1 VPNGQQEQVVQ
12 LRPTNA
18 PTAAVPNGQQED
30 VAQADGGKTQRVA
43 LEALTRA
50 CNALVKAMETDDGA
64 PITPAK
70 LIEILVSTIHVAF
83 NISLDTACSAVAS
96 AYDAA
101 TEASGAMSTTSAT
114 SPDNR
119 HH

>member
-1 VPNGQQEQVVQ
+1 
-12 LRPTNA
+12 
-18 PTAAVPNGQQED
+18 
-30 VAQADGGKTQRVA
+30 VAQAVGGKSQRDA

-50 CNALVKAMETDDGA
+50 CNALVKAMETDDGS

-83 NISLDTACSAVAS
+83 NISLDTVCSSVTS
-96 AYDAA
+96 AYEVA
-101 TEASGAMSTTSAT
+101 TEASGAMSAASAT

>member
-1 VPNGQQEQVVQ
+1 VAQVK
-12 LRPTNA
+12 PTNA
-18 PTAAVPNGQQED
+18 PAAAVPDGQQED
-30 VAQADGGKTQRVA
+30 VALTDGGKTQRDA

-50 CNALVKAMETDDGA
+50 CTVFVKAMETGDGA
-64 PITPAK
+64 AITTAR

-83 NISLDTACSAVAS
+83 NINLNTVCGAVTNAYAVA
-96 AYDAA
+96 A
-101 TEASGAMSTTSAT
+101 EASGATSAASAT